1 VNNLIR
7 VKPRPLQETIPFA
20 ADETKGMDIPMDN
33 NIRAITVT
41 PLVDLTKG
49 TTAATGAIPDG
60 LLNLMKK
67 LRLVMNGD
75 DNKFNVDAVK
85 HYKVEAIE
93 KGISAP
99 LTAIADPAV
108 TVADSKT
115 TLRFDFAKFRQDL
128 RDISALLPAPQLSSL
143 RLECDWGSI
152 ADLYGTV
159 NDTIVATTTKLQI
172 TLWETVDDEGK
183 SVEAQAPNGKFQ
195 DIRESVGFFD
205 FTEEYSQF
213 DADELAKVINPVP
226 SRILTHFLLTRE
238 DYGGDIDE
246 RLAVDDVITRIKI
259 QNVKGNGEQI
269 FHVIANDFQN
279 ELAGEYGIAMP
290 TGGYYIDWRDP
301 RNGLDNFVTEA
312 LKWKFL
318 TNAPDSSETDRIE
331 VYTRY
336 IAN

>member
-1 VNNLIR
+1 MTIK

-41 PLVDLTKG
+41 PLIDLTKG
-49 TTAATGAIPDG
+49 TTAATGDIPDG
-60 LLNLMKK
+60 ILNLMKK
-67 LRLVMNGD
+67 LRLVMDGD

-99 LTAIADPAV
+99 LSAVADPAV
-108 TVADSKT
+108 TVADLTT

-128 RDISALLPAPQLSSL
+128 RDISALLPAPQKSSL
-143 RLECDWGSI
+143 RFEVDWGSVSDI
-152 ADLYGTV
+152 FGTV
-159 NDTIVATTTKLQI
+159 NDTIVATTSKLQI
-172 TLWETVDDEGK
+172 TLWETIDDAGA
-183 SVEAQAPNGKFQ
+183 SVEAQAPDGKFQ
-195 DIRESVGFFD
+195 DIREGVGFFD
-205 FTEEYSQF
+205 FTEAFTQF
-213 DADELAKVINPVP
+213 DSDELAKVINPVP
-226 SRILTHFLLTRE
+226 TRILTHFLLTRE
-238 DYGGDIDE
+238 DFAGNPAE
-246 RLAVDDVITRIKI
+246 RLAVNDVITRIKI
-259 QNVKGNGEQI
+259 DNVKGKGEQI
-269 FHVIANDFQN
+269 FHVIAADFQN

-318 TNAPDSSETDRIE
+318 TNAPDSAETDRIE
-331 VYTRY
+331 YYVRY